1 MYGGHLVITIIEY
14 LELIDYKIKKS
25 GPYYGSSYNQYYYT
39 NGKLLLVFDL
49 ITREVLHFR
58 DDD

>member
-1 MYGGHLVITIIEY
+1 MTIIEY

-49 ITREVLHFR
+49 TTREVLHFR
-58 DDD
+58 EDD